1 MDKHYNG
8 SWAPTNIDPCRRT
21 FSTLSSKKYIS
32 GYLYLRHSH
41 RHYNVDPSTGRIDPS
56 ASNDAGALNV
66 EYTQTEKPDS
76 ETILLAAE
84 ACGLA
89 LMPPPTQSI
98 LANSLD
104 GPGRVFFFFF
114 LRFFLLRL
122 LRAGGRGGGGGGGG
136 RGGEVHLLFGIHPIT
151 QTSVQ
156 TFKHSNSPASYC
168 QAIRSSST
176 MLTCFIIILVLW
188 HLARPTSADITDAE
202 YRSYAQ
208 SLREYRYGITNM
220 KHNLEVKLNDLYLKW
235 KDPDDPYGSGIDS
248 ITELWIPHI
257 IPSYIPVTEKPLREP
272 VEGNSQSH
280 NEFVWEVLDNL
291 FYFTYFSDDC
301 PVEDVHREELEDQL
315 RAQIHLALGGSHDVF
330 YDICPD
336 SFNIFH
342 LNDRIARVNE
352 ALMSGA
358 IPVVSSLRQNLFNH
372 LIITHITVSIST
384 MHVYLLRKLPFTFLL
399 SLDT

>member
-98 LANSLD
+98 CIVVWQS
-104 GPGRVFFFFF
+104 
-114 LRFFLLRL
+114 
-122 LRAGGRGGGGGGGG
+122 
-136 RGGEVHLLFGIHPIT
+136 FGIHPIT